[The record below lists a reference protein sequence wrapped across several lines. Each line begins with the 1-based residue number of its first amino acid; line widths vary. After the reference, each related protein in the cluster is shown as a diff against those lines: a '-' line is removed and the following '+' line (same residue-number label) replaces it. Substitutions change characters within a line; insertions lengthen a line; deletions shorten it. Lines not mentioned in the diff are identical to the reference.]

1 MSLPNRDSGA
11 STPAS
16 RFTSQAATA
25 EDLLKSQT
33 VGLVHLSDFR
43 KRRAEALELK
53 EKEAHDKSLG
63 LGKSG
68 TPGTGT
74 EGESD
79 AQSQAKPPKKKK
91 KRPEPRAKL
100 YFNDGDEENEED
112 TAKVSKASTPATED
126 DKKDTPT
133 STGPSPIPRRIRANP
148 NVSLPPPKIL
158 TKSALT
164 AEARAR
170 DALRKEFLALQERV
184 KNTEISIPFI
194 FYDGTNIPAGSVKV
208 KKGDPV
214 WLFLDRC
221 RKVGATLGVGG
232 GKGRGK
238 GKKEYR
244 TLTNPSSP
252 SARLSFLRHRQLR
265 QLFVE
270 SCCLPWRR
278 SKLRAA
284 TDSAGSE
291 VVH

>member
-1 MSLPNRDSGA
+1 MSLSNRGNGSGA
-11 STPAS
+11 STPSS

-43 KRRAEALELK
+43 KRQAEALEQK

-63 LGKSG
+63 LGKSDRTG
-68 TPGTGT
+68 TPATSTAT

-79 AQSQAKPPKKKK
+79 AKSQTEPPRKKKK

-100 YFNDGDEENEED
+100 HYDDDEANEEETVILPSKN
-112 TAKVSKASTPATED
+112 TAKASKASTPATAIED

-133 STGPSPIPRRIRANP
+133 SAGTSPVPLRRIRANP
-148 NVSLPPPKIL
+148 NVSLPPPKVL

-232 GKGRGK
+232 GKSRGK
-238 GKKEYR
+238 GKKE
-244 TLTNPSSP
+244 
-252 SARLSFLRHRQLR
+252 
-265 QLFVE
+265 
-270 SCCLPWRR
+270 
-278 SKLRAA
+278 
-284 TDSAGSE
+284 
-291 VVH
+291 